1 MGVSYGNDFSSVYV
15 LFGYMCGTCMPHG
28 RVSSHSTMCPT
39 DRVVGL
45 NGKLFDLLS
54 HLPGPSVV
62 YF

>member
-15 LFGYMCGTCMPHG
+15 LFVYVCGTCVPHG
-28 RVSSHSTMCPT
+28 RVSLHSTMCVT
-39 DRVVGL
+39 DHVGL

-54 HLPGPSVV
+54 HLSGPSVV